1 MRGIVSALP
10 ISRNCLQSQKL
21 KCHVGL
27 SRSDKFTKD
36 GTGTSSTRR
45 GTMATAMSAS
55 SGVRVPVG
63 TGRVSRCVAVGRGVR
78 NPVRAGGGGGGQLH
92 SAKTQTKVPPV

>member
-36 GTGTSSTRR
+36 GTGTSSLLD
-45 GTMATAMSAS
+45 ATGFTIQYTALSLPFYYIALAS
-55 SGVRVPVG
+55 PF
-63 TGRVSRCVAVGRGVR
+63 
-78 NPVRAGGGGGGQLH
+78 H
-92 SAKTQTKVPPV
+92 